1 MQQQMLP
8 QQPGVVVTMPN
19 PQMLATVQPGQPL
32 NARPVAWE
40 YPFKGMAH
48 FISHPGLWIY
58 AVCPL
63 VCMFFAIIFATG
75 LVLSRADAQYE
86 FLHNYWGC
94 QSWLC
99 TYVAAGLVA
108 ALLCLVE
115 VAIVT
120 VAFLQI
126 SLAIIFEK
134 VFIQTM
140 KNQGVWQGDNA
151 SFSCSDEIFWAVVQ
165 LVFGLCT
172 FWMNFIPVLGTIL
185 YAACN
190 GALVAWE
197 YHEFYFNMCGIGKRE
212 QRHEI
217 WAHKDDYLSF
227 GLVANLLLLVPFIGP
242 LTFVT
247 SVCGAAVWAA
257 ELEVRGCRP
266 AGAQQQ
272 QQQQIAPMRQ
282 DEMQGL
288 AMGAGPMIVQQPMGM
303 VPAAAQVVQP
313 QQVVVGAYAAPV
325 ASAPQPAHVV
335 QDHPPPPSFEKQE
348 GVAAAAAAMM
358 NVTVPAGLQPG
369 QTFSFQDPGGR
380 TLQMTVPPNVFGG
393 QTIQVQA

>member
-1 MQQQMLP
+1 MMQQQMLP

-86 FLHNYWGC
+86 FVSFLASFSSPLRPSISLRQLTARDALCCYLLPQLHNYWGC

-190 GALVAWE
+190 GAVRLV
-197 YHEFYFNMCGIGKRE
+197 
-212 QRHEI
+212 
-217 WAHKDDYLSF
+217 DPSS
-227 GLVANLLLLVPFIGP
+227 VPP
-242 LTFVT
+242 T
-247 SVCGAAVWAA
+247 
-257 ELEVRGCRP
+257 
-266 AGAQQQ
+266 
-272 QQQQIAPMRQ
+272 
-282 DEMQGL
+282 
-288 AMGAGPMIVQQPMGM
+288 
-303 VPAAAQVVQP
+303 
-313 QQVVVGAYAAPV
+313 
-325 ASAPQPAHVV
+325 H
-335 QDHPPPPSFEKQE
+335 PSF
-348 GVAAAAAAMM
+348 
-358 NVTVPAGLQPG
+358 
-369 QTFSFQDPGGR
+369 SR
-380 TLQMTVPPNVFGG
+380 RRRRRRRRRRHH
-393 QTIQVQA
+393 II